1 MKTAVHYAMTLEG
14 DEVWLILTTGEFQE
28 VCDCLELATLGR
40 LQKTPGNLGGPES
53 NIIAVF
59 SRTALRAA
67 NRFIAEKVERCGGA
81 RACPLILKELHSKL
95 RYEADRLR
103 RAELTP
109 ESVFVAEARAG
120 LPLRQE
126 A

>member
-1 MKTAVHYAMTLEG
+1 MKTAVHYAMTPEG
-14 DEVWLILTTGEFQE
+14 DEVWVILTWGEHAAVE
-28 VCDCLELATLGR
+28 DCLELARRGDMRDTAADVV
-40 LQKTPGNLGGPES
+40 
-53 NIIAVF
+53 AVF

-67 NRFIAEKVERCGGA
+67 NRFIAERVSKAGGI
-81 RACPLILKELHSKL
+81 RACRRELAELHNRL

-103 RAELTP
+103 RAETTP
-109 ESVFVAEARAG
+109 ESVFVAEARAS